1 MRTSIPTLL
10 LVLAFLV
17 IAGTAS
23 SQANIELMKTDSP
36 EQFIDTTLND
46 IETDGMSSVRTLFEE
61 LGFHNAQTETMISM
75 FETIQGESDS
85 RWTKNMGYTKNKG
98 IMQQHY
104 AYAYLGNNAVLFIR
118 VDFNRVS
125 EEEWALLNFTFHSD
139 YRQVIAADF
148 GFLE

>member
-1 MRTSIPTLL
+1 MRTCISGLFMA
-10 LVLAFLV
+10 LVCLFF
-17 IAGTAS
+17 AGTAS
-23 SQANIELMKTDSP
+23 AQANIKLMKTDSP
-36 EQFIDTTLND
+36 GQFIDTTLNN
-46 IETDGMSSVRTLFEE
+46 IKIDGMSSVRTLFED

-75 FETIQGESDS
+75 FENIQGESDS

-98 IMQQHY
+98 VMQQHY

-118 VDFNRVS
+118 VDFNRVG

-139 YRQVIAADF
+139 YRQVIAAEF